1 MPGKTKTIPPTLVW
15 RGEQG
20 NSTDFGCG
28 GESKDNSTDFGVAVK
43 NKDNY
48 TDFGVAEKARTIP
61 STLVWLGEQGQF
73 H

>member
-1 MPGKTKTIPPTLVW
+1 MAALGLTGTPIGVAGRARTIHRLW
-15 RGEQG
+15 
-20 NSTDFGCG
+20 CG

-61 STLVWLGEQGQF
+61 STLVWR
-73 H
+73 